1 MAFSQPA
8 EVVKQF
14 RLPAGVK
21 VADFGTGSGA
31 YAIALAR
38 AVGGEGKVYAIDIQK
53 EILARLGREAKDVHL
68 RNIEVIRGDL
78 EQAHGSTLAD
88 QSVDFI
94 VIANLLF
101 QTPAKYVLVREAKR
115 ILKPSGRA
123 RPNDGSV
130 GRVALIDWSDS
141 FGGLGPKPADVLSPA
156 EAKKIF
162 AEAGFNY
169 QNDFPAGDHHY
180 GLMFSS
186 N

>member
-1 MAFSQPA
+1 MPFSKPA

-21 VADFGTGSGA
+21 VADFGAGSGA
-31 YAIALAR
+31 YALALAH
-38 AVGGEGKVYAIDIQK
+38 AVGPEGKVYAIDIQK
-53 EILARLGREAKDVHL
+53 ELLARLARESKEAHL

-88 QSVDFI
+88 QSINFI

-101 QTPAKYVLVREAKR
+101 QTPAKYVLAREAKR
-115 ILKPSGRA
+115 ILKPE
-123 RPNDGSV
+123 

-141 FGGLGPKPADVLSPA
+141 FGGLGPKPEAVLSPS
-156 EAKKIF
+156 EAKQIF

-169 QNDFPAGDHHY
+169 QTDFPAGDHHY
-180 GLMFSS
+180 GLMFNLGHSKL
-186 N
+186 